1 MSKKH
6 FIQLANSIA
15 RSPTPFT
22 QEQLNLIAD
31 FCQSQNPRFDR
42 HRWLH
47 YIKTQEIQACSPP
60 QSPSANHSQPS

>member
-22 QEQLNLIAD
+22 QEQINIIAD

-42 HRWLH
+42 DRFLH
-47 YIKTQEIQACSPP
+47 YIKTQEIEACSRQ
-60 QSPSANHSQPS
+60 QSRSASHSQHC